1 MCLHL
6 FTLLSSALRCSRA
19 VFGSG
24 DVLHTSFVF
33 LALNPCFCWEW
44 QLSRVHMSE
53 PVTWSQRLWLVL
65 LLTDIIKHY
74 MTPSKIQVLFEV
86 TAVERAVFAHRV
98 MTGLIFWSYSQ
109 RWDVIFFS
117 THCFHKAAR
126 DSVEAASCFP
136 HSSGLMFSAS
146 LVSSSVTLKG
156 FFGFASQMVFV
167 TAGLPPWP
175 GRVRSS
181 DDVQSHKGMSVSFTA
196 RWKVRV
202 WTEGIVSECQTG
214 EWNYWWELCEFVCSF
229 TDGKVGHSVSSALWS
244 GLKHLSTDWTRDLV
258 QISVLPLSFLAAAD
272 VLVFYPD
279 IWRIIG
285 CFATNFQSA
294 SAVFSVPIS

>member
-1 MCLHL
+1 MCLRL

-24 DVLHTSFVF
+24 DVLHTSLVF
-33 LALNPCFCWEW
+33 LALNPCVCWEW

-74 MTPSKIQVLFEV
+74 MTPSKIQPLFEV
-86 TAVERAVFAHRV
+86 TAVERAVFAHHV

-214 EWNYWWELCEFVCSF
+214 EWNYWWELCKFACSF
-229 TDGKVGHSVSSALWS
+229 TDGKVGQSVSSALWS
-244 GLKHLSTDWTRDLV
+244 GLKHLSTNWTWDLV
-258 QISVLPLSFLAAAD
+258 QISVPPLSFLATG
-272 VLVFYPD
+272 
-279 IWRIIG
+279 W
-285 CFATNFQSA
+285 CFSFL
-294 SAVFSVPIS
+294 PRYLED

>member
-53 PVTWSQRLWLVL
+53 PVTWSQRLWIVL

-74 MTPSKIQVLFEV
+74 MTPSKIQPLFEV

-156 FFGFASQMVFV
+156 FFLVLLHKWCLSQPDSLPDPGESGPVTTFRAIKEWVFHLQR
-167 TAGLPPWP
+167 GGKSGC
-175 GRVRSS
+175 GR
-181 DDVQSHKGMSVSFTA
+181 
-196 RWKVRV
+196 RV
-202 WTEGIVSECQTG
+202 
-214 EWNYWWELCEFVCSF
+214 LCLNVKQENET
-229 TDGKVGHSVSSALWS
+229 TDGSFVSL
-244 GLKHLSTDWTRDLV
+244 
-258 QISVLPLSFLAAAD
+258 LAALQMEKLVSRSVQHFDPDWNISAPTGPETWSRYQFFLWVFLQQAD
-272 VLVFYPD
+272 VLVFHPD
-279 IWRIIG
+279 TWRING

-294 SAVFSVPIS
+294 SAVFSVSY

>member
-6 FTLLSSALRCSRA
+6 FTLLSSALHCSHA

-24 DVLHTSFVF
+24 DVLHTSLVF
-33 LALNPCFCWEW
+33 LALNPCVCWEW

-74 MTPSKIQVLFEV
+74 MTPSKIQPLFEV

-156 FFGFASQMVFV
+156 FFFGFASQMVFV

-214 EWNYWWELCEFVCSF
+214 EWNYWWELCKFACSF
-229 TDGKVGHSVSSALWS
+229 TDGKVGQSVSSALWS
-244 GLKHLSTDWTRDLV
+244 GLKHLSTNWTWDLV
-258 QISVLPLSFLAAAD
+258 QISVPPLSFLATG
-272 VLVFYPD
+272 
-279 IWRIIG
+279 G
-285 CFATNFQSA
+285 CFS
-294 SAVFSVPIS
+294 FSPRYLED